1 MKAGFIALAFLPFLA
16 ACSSFNREWKTALD
30 QPIPAQGLAGPWE
43 GHWVSDS
50 NGHNDR
56 LRCLITEQSPHQY
69 NANFHANYKKVFHF
83 GYTVPL
89 EVRQNGDT
97 YEFSGEANLGKM
109 AGGVYTYAGHATG
122 TNFLSTYT
130 SKYDHGKFE
139 MARPQPTK

>member
-1 MKAGFIALAFLPFLA
+1 MKFRLITLAVVPLLAG
-16 ACSSFNREWKTALD
+16 CSSFNREWKSVLN

-50 NGHNDR
+50 NAHNDR
-56 LRCLITEQSPHQY
+56 LRCVITEESPNKY

-83 GYTVPL
+83 SYSVPL
-89 EVRQNGDT
+89 EVRQNGET
-97 YEFSGEANLGKM
+97 YEFSGEADLGKM

-122 TNFLSTYT
+122 TNFFSTYN

-139 MARPQPTK
+139 MSRPQPKK